1 MPTSVKIVAT
11 AAGSV
16 IAYRLVTRPLRKKH
30 NATKAVALL
39 LVDELASAQK
49 KIAYLADLMD
59 EADVMLDQFD
69 VIALSNM

>member
-30 NATKAVALL
+30 RATKAVALI
-39 LVDELASAQK
+39 LVDELASSQK
-49 KIAYLADLMD
+49 RVEYLANVID
-59 EADVMLDQFD
+59 ERLGGVDAFD
-69 VIALSNM
+69 AIILSNM